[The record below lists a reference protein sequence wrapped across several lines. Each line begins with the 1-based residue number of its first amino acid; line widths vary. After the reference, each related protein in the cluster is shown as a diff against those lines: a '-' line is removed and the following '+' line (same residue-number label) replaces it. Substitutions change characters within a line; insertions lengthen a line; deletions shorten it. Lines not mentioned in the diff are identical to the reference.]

1 MSGFAFSDDNGNCIW
16 DEGEAK
22 IEGVSF
28 TITPG
33 ETRFASGVDGTY
45 SQRLAAGNYSIL
57 MDSHEYWEMVCQVN
71 VSVTGTNNN
80 YNQNLPLR
88 KKQNGYDLQ
97 VTSGVTAWRRGF
109 ANESVVQASNTGTSD
124 AINAKIEVT
133 YPDGVDLKSAS
144 IPWDEVI
151 GNTYIW
157 YIDTFKTGESLTIY
171 LQDSVTT
178 DVSIND
184 ELTLSSNIIADG
196 TDVKMSNNTYA
207 QTVVIVGAIDPNDIL
222 VTPKGK
228 GSQGF
233 IDGNQLLRYHIRFQ
247 NVGTYKASRV
257 VLENKLSQFLDIAT
271 FRIESVSHPGF
282 SYVINQDGLLTV
294 KFNQIELPDSTTN
307 EVASHGFFIYTIVP
321 KKTAKGGS
329 RIENNVFI
337 TFDYEDPLLSN
348 TVVNTIRYTG
358 KPEVSD
364 MIIFPNPAV
373 SDISVIADNITS
385 DKAPVIRSLRIL
397 STDGRVIREI
407 SNSEELLIQVQ
418 VSDLAPGLYS
428 VLGSDEGGTI
438 YQGKFI
444 KL

>member
-1 MSGFAFSDDNGNCIW
+1 M
-16 DEGEAK
+16 
-22 IEGVSF
+22 
-28 TITPG
+28 
-33 ETRFASGVDGTY
+33 
-45 SQRLAAGNYSIL
+45 
-57 MDSHEYWEMVCQVN
+57 
-71 VSVTGTNNN
+71 
-80 YNQNLPLR
+80 
-88 KKQNGYDLQ
+88 
-97 VTSGVTAWRRGF
+97 
-109 ANESVVQASNTGTSD
+109 
-124 AINAKIEVT
+124 
-133 YPDGVDLKSAS
+133 
-144 IPWDEVI
+144 
-151 GNTYIW
+151 
-157 YIDTFKTGESLTIY
+157 
-171 LQDSVTT
+171 
-178 DVSIND
+178 SIND
-184 ELTLSSNIIADG
+184 ELTLSSNFIADG
-196 TDVKMSNNTYA
+196 TDVKMS
-207 QTVVIVGAIDPNDIL
+207 
-222 VTPKGK
+222 
-228 GSQGF
+228 
-233 IDGNQLLRYHIRFQ
+233 
-247 NVGTYKASRV
+247 
-257 VLENKLSQFLDIAT
+257 LENKLSQFLDIAT

-321 KKTAKGGS
+321 KKTVKGGS